1 MIVVIAFPLLWLL
14 ILPGVWWSWSLF
26 IVLLVLVVCLCI
38 IGLQQTFNP
47 PDEPA
52 PEDSGAGGQS

>member
-14 ILPGVWWSWSLF
+14 VLPGVWWSWSLF

-52 PEDSGAGGQS
+52 PEGAATGGQS